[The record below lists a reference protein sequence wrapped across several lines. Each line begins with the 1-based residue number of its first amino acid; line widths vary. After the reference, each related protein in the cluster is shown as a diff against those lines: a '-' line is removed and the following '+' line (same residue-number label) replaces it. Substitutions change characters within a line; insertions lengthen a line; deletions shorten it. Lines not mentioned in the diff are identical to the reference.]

1 MKFVS
6 NAGTDRV
13 VDLVRP
19 WLRPNHRLDV
29 VSPSFSLFAFAEILA
44 DAPRL
49 FNARLVVPPPPPQQ
63 TPHPAPLQIPL
74 LGGQNETAPT
84 KKTKK
89 ARAGP
94 DVLNS

>member
-19 WLRPNHRLDV
+19 WLRPNHQLDV

-49 FNARLVVPPPPPQQ
+49 FNARLVVPPLPPKD
-63 TPHPAPLQIPL
+63 APVSVHEQV
-74 LGGQNETAPT
+74 G
-84 KKTKK
+84 
-89 ARAGP
+89 
-94 DVLNS
+94 